1 MEEGDFLFFAA
12 ITKPKIHSLAAAA
25 IGFSLATFDLT
36 LRQRKPIEFGLRV
49 HVSMDVFPISFL
61 SPIFKPLGLLYI
73 SSGCFYVPC
82 HAIKLAVSP
91 IGLPKNR

>member
-36 LRQRKPIEFGLRV
+36 LRQRKPIEFGLRM
-49 HVSMDVFPISFL
+49 HVSMDVFPISFF
-61 SPIFKPLGLLYI
+61 SPLFLNHSACCI
-73 SSGCFYVPC
+73 SQVVVFTFHVMQ
-82 HAIKLAVSP
+82 
-91 IGLPKNR
+91 